1 MTQLARRWETGA
13 DNLEHAIADGASR
26 HPSEVETLRGCAYE
40 LRSTL
45 RARRPGAQS
54 AGAGPTP
61 DVDPAEHVV
70 AGDPA
75 LLHWSF
81 AWAEVVGAD
90 GPTITDLLGRV
101 IPTLTTEQR
110 GDLRRIRQ
118 SEGRTVRGLDAA
130 WAVADANGLRTALA
144 CALRSGDRALRTHIT
159 GPTGPDIDDVIRCV
173 LAALVVRRH
182 HAPAVQLTDAW
193 EQVLGDLPTID
204 GLVEADRGPEYCLAC
219 NRPVGA
225 RYVTEAEA
233 ARYARHLHGMNVD
246 GARIAAR
253 EASEARR
260 NLAHRLQ
267 DYIRPAELQEALDAC
282 LDWPGVT
289 VPPKV
294 RRHIEDQIARRFPQM
309 SEVS

>member
-1 MTQLARRWETGA
+1 MAA
-13 DNLEHAIADGASR
+13 
-26 HPSEVETLRGCAYE
+26 
-40 LRSTL
+40 
-45 RARRPGAQS
+45 
-54 AGAGPTP
+54 
-61 DVDPAEHVV
+61 AECTV
-70 AGDPA
+70 
-75 LLHWSF
+75 LHWSD

-110 GDLRRIRQ
+110 DDLRRMRPA
-118 SEGRTVRGLDAA
+118 RGHDSA

-144 CALRSGDRALRTHIT
+144 CALQSGDRALRTHIT
-159 GPTGPDIDDVIRCV
+159 GPVGSGDWSLWTGIVDAIHGV
-173 LAALVVRRH
+173 LTALVVRRH
-182 HAPAVQLTDAW
+182 HAPAVQLADAW
-193 EQVLGDLPTID
+193 EQAMGDLPTIAD
-204 GLVEADRGPEYCLAC
+204 LVEAERGPEYCLEC
-219 NRPVGA
+219 NRPAGA

-246 GARIAAR
+246 GAKIAMQ

-260 NLAHRLQ
+260 NLARRLQ

-289 VPPKV
+289 VPLKV

>member
-1 MTQLARRWETGA
+1 MAAPECT
-13 DNLEHAIADGASR
+13 
-26 HPSEVETLRGCAYE
+26 V
-40 LRSTL
+40 
-45 RARRPGAQS
+45 
-54 AGAGPTP
+54 
-61 DVDPAEHVV
+61 
-70 AGDPA
+70 
-75 LLHWSF
+75 LHWSS

-101 IPTLTTEQR
+101 IPTLTAEQR
-110 GDLRRIRQ
+110 GDLRRMQQ

-144 CALRSGDRALRTHIT
+144 CALQSGDRALRTHIT
-159 GPTGPDIDDVIRCV
+159 GPVGPDIDDVIHCV

-182 HAPAVQLTDAW
+182 HAPAVQLVGAW
-193 EQVLGDLPTID
+193 EQVMGDLPAID
-204 GLVEADRGPEYCLAC
+204 DLVEAERGPEYCLAC
-219 NRPVGA
+219 NRPAGA

-246 GARIAAR
+246 GAEIAMR

-260 NLAHRLQ
+260 NLARRLQ

-289 VPPKV
+289 VPLKV